1 MKQKPHKITVH
12 NQYLIYVNEKKCG
25 NGVQFFK
32 QFLCVMPAFTVGD
45 AREDNV
51 VILSCVENIKDNK
64 EIEAKIRW
72 KKGPE
77 EREEHI
83 R

>member
-1 MKQKPHKITVH
+1 
-12 NQYLIYVNEKKCG
+12 
-25 NGVQFFK
+25 
-32 QFLCVMPAFTVGD
+32 MPAFTVGD

-77 EREEHI
+77 EGEEHI